1 MKKWGKK
8 FKNGWDAETR
18 GEGEI
23 STTTTGTPR
32 TAATVET
39 STGARHFFFCLLLI
53 EGVCVSF
60 CMRWAQ
66 GTGASVMIAATEAM
80 TMESGSLEEQARMKK
95 TRTLQSSTTTKRV
108 QPFR

>member
-1 MKKWGKK
+1 MAGTQKR
-8 FKNGWDAETR
+8 E

-39 STGARHFFFCLLLI
+39 STGARHFFCLLLI

-60 CMRWAQ
+60 CMRRAQ
-66 GTGASVMIAATEAM
+66 GTGASVKIAATEAM
-80 TMESGSLEEQARMKK
+80 TVESGSLEEQAPMKR
-95 TRTLQSSTTTKRV
+95 TRTLQSLTTTKRV